1 MATGLPLNVLDVVA
15 TVVCLTA
22 IILAEVAD
30 TQLRRY
36 MAQKNKPLVLDTG
49 LWRYSRHPNHFGEQL
64 WWVGLLLFAVAAA
77 PDGLLAVVVVVVK
90 SPPNHNLLSLDLK
103 CGQARML
110 WGRFQ
115 PPNRQPC
122 DTADD

>member
-1 MATGLPLNVLDVVA
+1 MLVGLTTPLQQATMATGLPLNVLDVVA

-77 PDGLLAVVVVVVK
+77 PDGLLAW
-90 SPPNHNLLSLDLK
+90 SSWWSNPRPITTCSHSI
-103 CGQARML
+103 
-110 WGRFQ
+110 
-115 PPNRQPC
+115 
-122 DTADD
+122 